1 MFGAT
6 MAQVMKNR
14 IGTYSI
20 GSSPS
25 YNGQMVAV
33 YQENRHHLEVVD
45 LDLPFWSAVAEKL
58 AVSGISAPMLQEA
71 LRHVIASKK
80 ENCLLLTPEG

>member
-1 MFGAT
+1 M
-6 MAQVMKNR
+6 NR
-14 IGTYSI
+14 IGTHSI
-20 GSSPS
+20 GNTQS

-33 YQENRHHLEVVD
+33 YQANIHHLEVVD

-71 LRHVIASKK
+71 LRHVIASKIA
-80 ENCLLLTPEG
+80 N